1 MQWNDILSKEIV
13 KPYYKELYNFV
24 QKEYEKNT
32 VYPPKDKLL
41 NALSLT
47 PFDDIKCVILGQD
60 PYHGYNQ
67 AMGLAFSVPYG
78 VEIPPS
84 LQNIYKEIQSEFNY
98 KMSDDGN
105 LTKWAKQ
112 GVLLLNSVLTVQ
124 AGKPAS
130 HQGKGWETYTDA
142 ILKAVNKKKEP
153 VVYFLWGSFAK
164 SKKALL
170 NNPNHLILEA
180 PHPSPLSAYRGFFG
194 CNHFKKC
201 NEYLT
206 ANGVK
211 PIDWQ
216 L

>member
-13 KPYYKELYNFV
+13 KPYYKELYNFI

-164 SKKALL
+164 SKKTLL

-206 ANGVK
+206 TNGVK